1 MRKQSS
7 EPRVEFDQLPQ
18 PFPEG
23 IAVTGEVVDSFREI
37 IYSHYRVSGRSF
49 PWRETSDPYHILLS
63 EMMLQQ
69 TQTARALP
77 KYEEFLRRWP
87 TLEAL
92 SRASLTDVLSCWKG
106 LGYNRRALALKKIA
120 EISTRTYAGT
130 LPVDQKE
137 LKALP
142 MVGPATSA
150 ALLAFAHGIPSLYLE
165 TNIRRVLIYFFYHG
179 VDQVHDRELYVLLE
193 TLLDRRDPRNWYYA
207 LMDYGVYLKT
217 MVPNPNRRS
226 AHYTRQAKFE
236 NSNRQIRG
244 ELLTVFTE
252 RGASTVEEL
261 YASLKFDASRID
273 SCVEALV
280 KEGFI
285 FCEAESAAEQSPRYR
300 IS

>member
-1 MRKQSS
+1 VRKQSS

-23 IAVTGEVVDSFREI
+23 IAVTGELVDSFREI
-37 IYSHYRVSGRSF
+37 IYSHYSVSGRSF

-69 TQTARALP
+69 TQTFRALP
-77 KYEEFLRRWP
+77 KYEEFLQRWP

-120 EISTRTYAGT
+120 EISTRTYGGS

-137 LKALP
+137 LRALP

-165 TNIRRVLIYFFYHG
+165 TNIRRVLIYFFYHE
-179 VDQVHDRELYVLLE
+179 VEQVHDRDLYVLLE

-207 LMDYGVYLKT
+207 LMDYGVYLRT
-217 MVPNPNRRS
+217 LVPNPNRRS

-261 YASLKFDASRID
+261 HASLKFDASRID